1 MTLTVEKIS
10 KAYGR
15 KQAVAEVS
23 LEVQP
28 GEIVGLLGPNG
39 AGKTTSFYCIVGL
52 TKADSGRIS
61 IHDQDITHAAMHRRA
76 RAGLGYLPQDS
87 SVFRR
92 LTTYENIAAIVELRK
107 DLSKTQGKQR
117 VQMLL
122 EEFGLLDLSDVKGE
136 QLSGGERRRLEIAR
150 ALATEPKIMLFDEP
164 FAGVDPISVQEIKKN
179 IRHLAERAI
188 GVLLTDHNVRETLDL
203 TDRAY
208 IVHDGRIIADGD
220 AEAILS
226 SKRVR
231 EVYLGGEFVP

>member
-1 MTLTVEKIS
+1 LPLLVDSIS
-10 KAYGR
+10 KSYGR
-15 KQAVAEVS
+15 KLAVADVS
-23 LEVQP
+23 LEVNQ

-52 TKADSGRIS
+52 TRADRGRIL
-61 IHDQDITHAAMHRRA
+61 IHGTDITRAAMHKRA

-92 LTTYENIAAIVELRK
+92 LTAYQNIAAIVELRK
-107 DLSKTQGKQR
+107 DLNKAQR
-117 VQMLL
+117 QAKVVQLL
-122 EEFGLLDLSDVKGE
+122 EEFGLTQLADSKGE

-150 ALATEPKIMLFDEP
+150 ALATEPKFMLFDEP

-179 IRHLAERAI
+179 IRHLADRDL

-208 IVHDGRIIADGD
+208 IVHDGRIIAEGTS
-220 AEAILS
+220 EAILS
-226 SKRVR
+226 NDKVR
-231 EVYLGGEFVP
+231 EVYLGVDFIP

>member
-1 MTLTVEKIS
+1 MPLLVDSIS
-10 KAYGR
+10 KSYGR
-15 KQAVAEVS
+15 KLAVADVS
-23 LEVQP
+23 LEVNQ

-52 TKADSGRIS
+52 TRADRGRIL
-61 IHDQDITHAAMHRRA
+61 IHGTDITRAAMHKRA

-92 LTTYENIAAIVELRK
+92 LTAYQNIAAIVELRK
-107 DLSKTQGKQR
+107 DLNKAQR
-117 VQMLL
+117 QAKVVQLL
-122 EEFGLLDLSDVKGE
+122 EEFGLTQLADSKGE

-150 ALATEPKIMLFDEP
+150 ALATEPKFMLFDEP

-179 IRHLAERAI
+179 IRHLADRDL

-208 IVHDGRIIADGD
+208 IVHDGRIIAEGTS
-220 AEAILS
+220 EAILS
-226 SKRVR
+226 NDKVR
-231 EVYLGGEFVP
+231 EVYLGVDFIP